1 MNWYIKCWQQ
11 YADFRGRARR
21 SEYWYFVLFN
31 LIVETVLE
39 AIAYLLGANFLL
51 SIYGLAI
58 FIPSL
63 AVGVRRL
70 HDAGKSGWY
79 MLVALIPL
87 IGWIW
92 LIILYCRDSQHG
104 TNEWGPNPKE
114 A

>member
-58 FIPSL
+58 LIPSL

-92 LIILYCRDSQHG
+92 LIILLCRDSQHG